1 MSNDPAVNI
10 ATVTSDE
17 RMFAMFSHLSIFFGG
32 LILPLIFWAIN
43 KDKSKFVSFHS
54 LQALFFHIAFAFIIL
69 LFVFLI
75 AFGFISINI
84 FAVKGGRHAGD
95 PSAFFLLIVFAFY
108 GLIFLFAAGAVI
120 YSIFM
125 AIKSYGGNL
134 NKYPVIGSIVYKK
147 IYGAG

>member
-1 MSNDPAVNI
+1 MSNDPATNT

-54 LQALFFHIAFAFIIL
+54 LQALFFHIAFVFIIVL
-69 LFVFLI
+69 IIFFI
-75 AFGFISINI
+75 AFG
-84 FAVKGGRHAGD
+84 AVGLGVLKAGRQGGSG
-95 PSAFFLLIVFAFY
+95 FLLIFVFAFY

-125 AIKSYGGNL
+125 AIKSYSGGL
-134 NKYPVIGSIVYKK
+134 NKYPIIGNIVYRKV
-147 IYGAG
+147 YGAGSN